1 MSNKKYDLSDVQQLL
16 NEGYT
21 VQDIM
26 KMKGCKH
33 HFTIYSYIKQNN
45 IVYESR
51 YSKDLTGY
59 EWNNMKVLNLDVS
72 TKKKERYWNIECHCG
87 NIFRLNTYEIFKSN
101 QKSCGCIFKS
111 KDYKLSHPNRKGYK
125 DISGIIWSKI
135 KRDAKARGIQFD
147 LNIEDLWELLESQN
161 RKCKL
166 SGLELSFR
174 KKAKDYTGTAS
185 LDRIDSKKGYI
196 IDNIQWV
203 HKTINTMKMDLEQE
217 TFLMYC
223 NLIVQNNKKDSTNE
237 N

>member
-26 KMKGCKH
+26 KIKGCKH

-45 IVYESR
+45 IIYESR

-59 EWNNMKVLNLDVS
+59 EWNNMKVLNLDIS

-111 KDYKLSHPNRKGYK
+111 KAYKLSHPNRTGYQE
-125 DISGIIWSKI
+125 ISGNFWYELKQN
-135 KRDAKARGIQFD
+135 AKVRNIEFD
-147 LNIEDLWELLESQN
+147 LKIEDLWELLEFQN
-161 RKCKL
+161 MKCKL
-166 SGLELSFR
+166 SGICIGFGLENGMNSR
-174 KKAKDYTGTAS
+174 KDTTAS
-185 LDRIDSKKGYI
+185 LDRIDSKKGYT
-196 IDNIQWV
+196 IDNVQWV
-203 HKTINTMKMDLEQE
+203 HKRINMMKQSLSDDD
-217 TFLMYC
+217 FIFFC
-223 NLIVQNNKKDSTNE
+223 KAVANNVK
-237 N
+237 

>member
-1 MSNKKYDLSDVQQLL
+1 MSNKKYDLSDIQQLL
-16 NEGYT
+16 NEGCT

-26 KMKGCKH
+26 KIKGCKH

-59 EWNNMKVLNLDVS
+59 EWNNMKVLNLDIS
-72 TKKKERYWNIECHCG
+72 AKKKERYWNIECHCG

-135 KRDAKARGIQFD
+135 KRDAKTRGIQFD
-147 LNIEDLWELLESQN
+147 LNIEDLWGLLESQN

-166 SGLELSFR
+166 SGISIGFGLEDGVNA
-174 KKAKDYTGTAS
+174 KKNTTAS
-185 LDRIDSKKGYI
+185 LDRIDSKKGYT
-196 IDNIQWV
+196 IDNVQWV
-203 HKTINTMKMDLEQE
+203 HKRINMMKQSLSDDD
-217 TFLMYC
+217 FIFFC
-223 NLIVQNNKKDSTNE
+223 KAVANNVK
-237 N
+237 

>member
-26 KMKGCKH
+26 KIKGCKH

-45 IVYESR
+45 IIYESR

-59 EWNNMKVLNLDVS
+59 EWNNMKVLNLDIS

-87 NIFRLNTYEIFKSN
+87 NTFRLNTYEIFKSN

-111 KDYKLSHPNRKGYK
+111 KTYKLSHPNRKGYK
-125 DISGIIWSKI
+125 DISGIIWSKM
-135 KRDAKARGIQFD
+135 KRDAKSRDIQFD

-166 SGLELSFR
+166 SGISIGFGLEDGVNS
-174 KKAKDYTGTAS
+174 KKNTTAS
-185 LDRIDSKKGYI
+185 LDRIDSKKGYT
-196 IDNIQWV
+196 IDNVQWV
-203 HKTINTMKMDLEQE
+203 HKRINMMKQSLSDDD
-217 TFLMYC
+217 FIFFC
-223 NLIVQNNKKDSTNE
+223 KAVANNVK
-237 N
+237 

>member
-1 MSNKKYDLSDVQQLL
+1 MSNKKYDLSDIQQLL

-26 KMKGCKH
+26 KIKGCKH

-59 EWNNMKVLNLDVS
+59 EWNNMKVLNLDTS

-147 LNIEDLWELLESQN
+147 LNIEDLWGLLESQN

-166 SGLELSFR
+166 SGISIGFGLEDGVNA
-174 KKAKDYTGTAS
+174 KKNTTAS
-185 LDRIDSKKGYI
+185 LDRIDSKKGYT
-196 IDNIQWV
+196 IDNVQWV
-203 HKTINTMKMDLEQE
+203 HKRINMMKQSLSDDD
-217 TFLMYC
+217 FIFFC
-223 NLIVQNNKKDSTNE
+223 KAVANNVK
-237 N
+237 